1 MMSSSKIDLTISPIR
16 HCFIY
21 FKAILLD
28 EYKLELLHCAG
39 KLNNI
44 SYCGYLVKAFLYVI
58 CYFLSDI
65 NIVTLNS
72 IGC

>member
-28 EYKLELLHCAG
+28 EYELELLHHTG
-39 KLNNI
+39 KLNNM
-44 SYCGYLVKAFLYVI
+44 SYCGDLVNAFLYV

-65 NIVTLNS
+65 NIVTLHS